1 MAEIYDFYVHDNR
14 KITFNLTEPIMRE
27 DSGVTDFVFHIPKVL
42 NELEV
47 SDWAWW
53 LVFVNAN
60 KAKYSIAL
68 TLSDDP
74 ERPLEF
80 NTATYTVDYAM
91 SIKAGSVQFALE
103 AINAGT
109 GGAIDNEWHTL
120 TYETKVKETL
130 QGNQA
135 EYAETESD
143 IISALLEEVRTKMN
157 QVIGGA
163 TPAPVASVSAMTD
176 PSKLYLLTTDGEWY
190 YHNGTQ
196 FVHGGVYGA
205 GVVDSVPTQ
214 GSTNAVSSGGVY
226 SALQNINVSTDTTL
240 SVSGKPAD
248 AKAVGDAL
256 AEKVDTVSGKGLST
270 NDYSDAEKQKVTD
283 ATAELS
289 AITTATASDV
299 GKTLKAKAVE
309 NEKVI
314 EWEFGEVDTS
324 ELEEKIDAIQSEITQ
339 NINSQSIWQS
349 GKIAAG
355 TSGGAIKSDTKNIV
369 SDFIS
374 TDCDIEILESG
385 YLFQVGI
392 YTSAGVWKGFYR
404 SAGFNWYS
412 GDDLTSIDY
421 ATVSALL
428 ADCKI
433 RVQLY
438 KTPSAS
444 IGTDSYSAI
453 SIESKNIYSK
463 EEVDNLLDGYV
474 SKTQDSADA
483 GKVLG
488 IGQGG
493 LVEPVAISTATDK
506 TLSVSNVPADAK
518 ATGDSISNVGTKM
531 CEAIGGITSNI
542 PYLWINGGKIKRANT
557 VDITPVADAT
567 FCYSVIP
574 CTSGDVFYIKAT
586 GDYNYR
592 PYIFVDSTY
601 NLLGGAPNGD
611 PITTITKIVAPTD
624 SAYLIL
630 NSLISAE
637 HIVYKNEAIVN
648 KLNRNIATAEHRD
661 SILWESGRINDSGEE
676 KEATNFVRMV
686 SPYWMKA
693 GTHIFAGIDNH
704 FYVLLYNADYT
715 FNSGVASNVVEYVI
729 PSDGLYRIYITG
741 NNISEDTINAYIP
754 TNDLLLF
761 ESKQN
766 YNKPENDAINYV
778 ATQIN
783 PYRISSASI
792 KMAHDSSIVFDN
804 NSLWIAYYCD
814 ENTYEESYNNATT
827 YIVIKKCNPYTRETI
842 AETTFKVG
850 DSIGSYTQA
859 TKAPYVPKLTVFD
872 DYIRVYF
879 WGYDGS
885 ELVISTFKVDKETL
899 ALSDYAPCT
908 LEDANG
914 TAHTLNCTGF
924 SAVYASY
931 TGTTITTRTFGFT
944 TQAQYYNGYWYNTL
958 NTVFSGGA
966 NTLFIKSADGINW
979 TVDRVMSEVGV
990 ANEASFCIY
999 NGYVYVAS
1007 RSGTAVTRY
1016 SLDNT
1021 ISDYIKVDIPLAIS
1035 LKTALIIFGGR
1046 IILGCNIACN
1056 HDASVSN
1063 NRKNFGF
1070 FEIDPITMN
1079 IKLLSRI
1086 LTQQG
1091 MHYPAFAVGN
1101 DELWMAWSN
1110 DYRFLQR
1117 MSQRTNVAVSKIII

>member
-1 MAEIYDFYVHDNR
+1 MANISKINFKGVEYDI
-14 KITFNLTEPIMRE
+14 KPLT
-27 DSGVTDFVFHIPKVL
+27 
-42 NELEV
+42 
-47 SDWAWW
+47 
-53 LVFVNAN
+53 
-60 KAKYSIAL
+60 
-68 TLSDDP
+68 
-74 ERPLEF
+74 
-80 NTATYTVDYAM
+80 
-91 SIKAGSVQFALE
+91 
-103 AINAGT
+103 
-109 GGAIDNEWHTL
+109 
-120 TYETKVKETL
+120 
-130 QGNQA
+130 
-135 EYAETESD
+135 
-143 IISALLEEVRTKMN
+143 
-157 QVIGGA
+157 
-163 TPAPVASVSAMTD
+163 
-176 PSKLYLLTTDGEWY
+176 
-190 YHNGTQ
+190 
-196 FVHGGVYGA
+196 
-205 GVVDSVPTQ
+205 DSVPTQ

-226 SALQNINVSTDTTL
+226 SALA
-240 SVSGKPAD
+240 G
-248 AKAVGDAL
+248 
-256 AEKVDTVSGKGLST
+256 KVDAVSGKGLST
-270 NDYSDAEKQKVTD
+270 NDYTNADKQAVTD
-283 ATAELS
+283 ATADLS

-299 GKTLKAKAVE
+299 GKTLKAKTVE
-309 NEKVI
+309 NGKVI
-314 EWEFGEVDTS
+314 EWEFGEADTS
-324 ELEEKIDAIQSEITQ
+324 ELEEKIDAIQSEIAQ

-349 GKIAAG
+349 GKIASG
-355 TSGGAIKSDTKNIV
+355 TSGGTIQSNTQNIV
-369 SDFIS
+369 SDFIN

-385 YLFQVGI
+385 YLFQIGV
-392 YTSAGVWKGFYR
+392 YTSAGVWKGFYK
-404 SAGFNWYS
+404 SAGLNWYS
-412 GDDLTSIDY
+412 GDALTSIDY

-433 RVQLY
+433 RIQLY
-438 KTPSAS
+438 KTPSAN
-444 IGTDSYSAI
+444 IGTDSYLAV

-463 EEVDNLLDGYV
+463 SEVDNLLNGYV
-474 SKTQDSADA
+474 AKAQSASDA

-506 TLSVSNVPADAK
+506 TLSVENVPADAK

-531 CEAIGGITSNI
+531 CEAIEGITSNI

-567 FCYSVIP
+567 FCYAVIP
-574 CTSGDVFYIKAT
+574 CTSGDIFYIKAT

-601 NLLGGAPNGD
+601 NLLSGAPNGD
-611 PITTITKIVAPTD
+611 PITTITKIATPTD

-637 HIVYKNEAIVN
+637 HIVYKNEAIIDKV
-648 KLNRNIATAEHRD
+648 NRNTATAEHRNN
-661 SILWESGRINDSGEE
+661 ILWESGTINNKGEE
-676 KEATNFVRMV
+676 MVNSNVVRMV
-686 SPYWMKA
+686 SPHWMKA

-715 FNSGVASNVVEYVI
+715 FNRGVASNVGEYVI
-729 PSDGLYRIYITG
+729 PADGLYRVYITG
-741 NNISEDTINAYIP
+741 NNISENTINAYIP
-754 TNDLLLF
+754 LNDLLLF

-783 PYRISSASI
+783 PYRISGTNI
-792 KMAHDSSIVFDN
+792 KMAHDSSIVFDGN
-804 NSLWIAYYCD
+804 NLWVAYYCD
-814 ENTYEESYNNATT
+814 ENTYEEAYNNTTT
-827 YIVIKKCNPYTRETI
+827 YIVIKKLNPYTRETI

-859 TKAPYVPKLTVFD
+859 TKAPYIPKLTVFNS
-872 DYIRVYF
+872 YILVYF
-879 WGYDGS
+879 LGYDGS
-885 ELVISTFKVDKETL
+885 ELVISSFKVDKTTL

-924 SAVYASY
+924 SSVYASY
-931 TGTTITTRTFGFT
+931 TGTTITTQTIGFT
-944 TQAQYYNGYWYNTL
+944 TQAQYYSGYWYNTL
-958 NTVFSGGA
+958 NTVFSGQA

-1035 LKTALIIFGGR
+1035 LKTALIIFEDR

-1056 HDASVSN
+1056 HNASVSN

-1070 FEIDPITMN
+1070 FEINPGTMN